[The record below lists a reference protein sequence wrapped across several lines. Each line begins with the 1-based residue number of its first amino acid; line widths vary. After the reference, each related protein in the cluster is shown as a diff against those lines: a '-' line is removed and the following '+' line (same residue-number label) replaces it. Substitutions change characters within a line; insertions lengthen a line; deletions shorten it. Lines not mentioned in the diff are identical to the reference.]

1 MVFYDVSI
9 HLKYIYSMLQYKKC
23 CVKYFGECK
32 GERRRGTSL
41 WWQVNV
47 YSQKMLS
54 PVCIHT
60 SLSTFLSR
68 ITTVPTPI
76 FPGPFA
82 WFCVSGLGDWRF
94 PLLIHS
100 TPFSGAL
107 MTHTQPYS
115 LHAWS
120 FIFIH
125 IQHMLQE
132 LQHLSTPISVAG
144 PPQQEINES
153 ERSGLSY

>member
-9 HLKYIYSMLQYKKC
+9 HSKYIYSMPQYKKC
-23 CVKYFGECK
+23 CVKCFGECQ
-32 GERRRGTSL
+32 GEQLRGTSL

-54 PVCIHT
+54 LVCIHMSLPI
-60 SLSTFLSR
+60 SLSW
-68 ITTVPTPI
+68 ITTVPTHI
-76 FPGPFA
+76 FPHSFA

-107 MTHTQPYS
+107 MKHTHPYS

-125 IQHMLQE
+125 IQHTLQE
-132 LQHLSTPISVAG
+132 LQHLRTPIRVAG